1 MRTSPMAK
9 PLTLKQ
15 KRFAREYAIDGYGT
29 RAARKAGYA
38 NGKALHVQAHENLRK
53 PTIKSAIEQ
62 ELRQIERDFSP
73 DRVRKR
79 LNQISHKAEADKQY
93 GPAVRCEEL
102 IGKAAGMWID
112 QSLQLSGVL
121 SDSHVAALL
130 EYAKRRTIETVDNRE
145 SDDDD

>member
-1 MRTSPMAK
+1 MPPKAK

-15 KRFAREYAIDGYGT
+15 KRFAREYAIDGNGT
-29 RAARKAGYA
+29 RAARKAGFKD
-38 NGKALHVQAHENLRK
+38 GPGIRVQAHKQITKGNV
-53 PTIKSAIEQ
+53 KSEIAREIDRIGVE
-62 ELRQIERDFSP
+62 FNP
-73 DRVRKR
+73 ARVRRR
-79 LNQISHKAEADKQY
+79 LDELSHAAQSDGQY

-130 EYAKRRTIETVDNRE
+130 EHAKRRTVERVDNRDE
-145 SDDDD
+145 DDDD